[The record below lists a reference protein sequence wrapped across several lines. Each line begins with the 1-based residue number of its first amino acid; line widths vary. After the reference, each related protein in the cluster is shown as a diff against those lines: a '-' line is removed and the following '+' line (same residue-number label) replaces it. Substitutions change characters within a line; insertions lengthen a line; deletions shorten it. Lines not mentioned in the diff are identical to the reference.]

1 MAIPRGFHTPFGAV
15 CTGNAHRG
23 VPSCAAVRRYGAAP
37 MPILGHV
44 AVGARRYRALL
55 ALPGARGPVLASAA
69 GSMPIG
75 MYTFGIVLLVR
86 DATGSFATAGR
97 IAGAF
102 GLANALG
109 AVLQGR
115 LMDRVGQCRVLR
127 AAAAAHLLAVVALV
141 LAATEHA
148 PAWVLTACA
157 LAGGGS
163 LPQVPAAMRSLW
175 SALVEDEER
184 RQTAYALVTIV
195 FEVSVVTAPV
205 LVAALSALASPEV
218 AMLVAVALATAGAL
232 GFAATPAS
240 RAWRAAE
247 HDVSFVGPL
256 AAAGVRTLFAI
267 LAGFGAAIGVLQ
279 VALPAF
285 AAGRGSAEAGGY
297 FLAAL
302 SAGSL
307 CGGLVYGAR
316 SWSGAPAVRVAGLLL
331 GIGAG
336 CAVVAAADRPLPMA
350 VTMLAIGLLL
360 APTVTAC
367 SALLDVV
374 APPGTVTEAFA
385 VLVMGI
391 VAGTAAGNAI
401 GGALVDTAS
410 YRTAA
415 LAAAGIAALG
425 AAVAFARRRTLSPRA
440 A

>member
-1 MAIPRGFHTPFGAV
+1 MAV
-15 CTGNAHRG
+15 
-23 VPSCAAVRRYGAAP
+23 
-37 MPILGHV
+37 LGHV
-44 AVGARRYRALL
+44 RVGARRYGALL
-55 ALPGARGPVLASAA
+55 ALPGARGPVLASVA

-75 MYTFGIVLLVR
+75 MYTFGLVLLVR
-86 DATGSFATAGR
+86 DATGSFAAAGR

-115 LMDRVGQCRVLR
+115 LMDRLGQRRVLR
-127 AAAAAHLLAVVALV
+127 AAAVAHLVAVSALV
-141 LAATEHA
+141 LAATERA
-148 PAWVLTACA
+148 PAWVLTLCA

-205 LVAALSALASPEV
+205 LVTALSALASPAV
-218 AMLVAVALATAGAL
+218 AILVAVALATAGAL

-240 RAWRAAE
+240 RRWRGAV
-247 HDVSFVGPL
+247 HPVGWLGPL
-256 AAAGVRTLFAI
+256 GAPGVRTLFVV
-267 LAGFGAAIGVLQ
+267 LAGFGTAIGVLQ

-285 AAGRGSAEAGGY
+285 AAGRGSAEAGGW

-307 CGGLVYGAR
+307 CGGLVYGSR
-316 SWSGAPAVRVAGLLL
+316 SWPGAPAVRVAGLVL
-331 GIGAG
+331 GVGAG
-336 CAVVAAADRPLPMA
+336 CALVAAADRPVPMA
-350 VTMLAIGLLL
+350 LTMLAIGLLL
-360 APTVTAC
+360 APTTTAC
-367 SALLDVV
+367 SGLLDVV
-374 APPGTVTEAFA
+374 APPGTVTEGFA

-391 VAGTAAGNAI
+391 VAGTAAGNAL
-401 GGALVDTAS
+401 GGALVDASS
-410 YRTAA
+410 YRAAA
-415 LAAAGIAALG
+415 LGAAAAAALG
-425 AAVAFARRRTLSPRA
+425 AAVALAWRRTLSPRA

>member
-1 MAIPRGFHTPFGAV
+1 MAMLGHVRAGA
-15 CTGNAHRG
+15 
-23 VPSCAAVRRYGAAP
+23 RRYGA
-37 MPILGHV
+37 
-44 AVGARRYRALL
+44 LL
-55 ALPGARGPVLASAA
+55 AIPGARGPVLASVA

-86 DATGSFATAGR
+86 DVTGSFAAAGR
-97 IAGAF
+97 IAGVF
-102 GLANALG
+102 GLANAVG

-115 LMDRVGQCRVLR
+115 LMDRLGQKRVLR
-127 AAAAAHLLAVVALV
+127 AVAAVHLLAVSALV

-148 PAWVLTACA
+148 PAWVLTLCA

-175 SALVEDEER
+175 SALVDDEHA

-205 LVAALSALASPEV
+205 LVAALSALASPAA
-218 AMLVAVALATAGAL
+218 AMLAAVALATAGAL

-240 RAWRAAE
+240 RRWRGARHAGGWL
-247 HDVSFVGPL
+247 GPL
-256 AAAGVRTLFAI
+256 VAPGVRTLFAV

-279 VALPAF
+279 VAVPAF
-285 AAGRGSAEAGGY
+285 AADRGSAEAGGW

-307 CGGLVYGAR
+307 VGGLVYGAR
-316 SWSGAPAVRVAGLLL
+316 SWPGAPAVRVAALVL
-331 GIGAG
+331 GVCAG
-336 CAVVAAADRPLPMA
+336 CTLVAAADRPVPMA
-350 VTMLAIGLLL
+350 VTMLAIGVLL

-391 VAGTAAGNAI
+391 VAGTAAGNAL
-401 GGALVDTAS
+401 GGALVEASS
-410 YRTAA
+410 YRGAA
-415 LAAAGIAALG
+415 LAAAAVAALG
-425 AAVAFARRRTLSPRA
+425 AAVALGLRRTLSPRA